1 MTSTTTTTDPISIE
15 WNTTADGILQFYK
28 TDLTG
33 KVVIVTGAN
42 SGVGLETA
50 RALSSVGAKV
60 IIPCRTMEKSQQAIQ
75 YIKNTVPN
83 ADLVPLVLDL
93 SDLSSIKSF
102 SATFLGLSLPL
113 DILINN
119 AGVMGS
125 PQSYTRDGFETQFGI
140 NYVGHFYLTSLLTE
154 KLKESAPSRVVNVSS
169 SGNSLFLGPEGINF
183 DDLNGEKAY
192 SPYKNYGQSKLANIL
207 HAKELQRQFDAEKA
221 DITVTSLHPGS
232 VETNLMGRYASFS
245 TIVDMIWNI
254 RNYKVALSER
264 KFRKQVDVG
273 ASTNV
278 YCAVSPDV
286 IKGEFYSNNAV
297 NVDLLNEQANNRD
310 MAKRLWDITENMIFE
325 KTSNL
330 K

>member
-1 MTSTTTTTDPISIE
+1 MTITTTTTNPTSIE
-15 WNTTADGILQFYK
+15 WNTTADDILQFYK

-75 YIKNTVPN
+75 HIKGTVPN
-83 ADLVPLVLDL
+83 ADLIPMELDL

-102 SATFLGLSLPL
+102 SIAFLNLDLSL

-125 PQSYTRDGFETQFGI
+125 PHSYTKDGFETQFGV

-154 KLKESAPSRVVNVSS
+154 KLKESAPCRIVNVSS
-169 SGNSLFLGPEGINF
+169 SGNSLFLGPTGIDF
-183 DDLNGEKAY
+183 DNLNGEKTY

-207 HAKELQRQFDAEKA
+207 HAKELQRRFDSENI

-232 VETNLMGRYASFS
+232 VETNLIGRYASFS
-245 TIVDMIWNI
+245 TIVDMVWNI
-254 RNYKVALSER
+254 RNYKVALNER

-273 ASTNV
+273 ASTNT

-286 IKGEFYSNNAV
+286 IKGEFYSNNTV
-297 NVDLLNEQANNRD
+297 NVDLLNEQANNQD
-310 MAKRLWDITENMIFE
+310 MAKKLWDVTEKMLLE
-325 KTSNL
+325 KTADL

>member
-1 MTSTTTTTDPISIE
+1 MTVTTTTITAADSTSIE

-28 TDLTG
+28 TNLTG
-33 KVVIVTGAN
+33 KVAIVTGAN

-60 IIPCRTMEKSQQAIQ
+60 IIPCRTMEKSQQAAQ
-75 YIKNTVPN
+75 HIKSTVPN

-93 SDLSSIKSF
+93 SELSSIKSF
-102 SATFLGLSLPL
+102 STAFLDLNLPL

-125 PQSYTRDGFETQFGI
+125 PQSYTKDGFETQFGV
-140 NYVGHFYLTSLLTE
+140 NYVGHFYLTSLLIE
-154 KLKESAPSRVVNVSS
+154 KLKESAPCRVVNVSS
-169 SGNSLFLGPEGINF
+169 SGNSLFLGPEGIDF
-183 DDLNGEKAY
+183 DNLNGEKAY
-192 SPYKNYGQSKLANIL
+192 SPYRNYGQSKLANIL
-207 HAKELQRQFDAEKA
+207 HAKELQRRFDAEGV

-254 RNYKVALSER
+254 RNYRIALNER

-286 IKGEFYSNNAV
+286 VKGEFYSNNAV
-297 NVDLLNEQANNRD
+297 NVDLLNEQANNQD
-310 MAKRLWDITENMIFE
+310 MTKQLWDMLLE
-325 KTSNL
+325 KTSDL

>member
-1 MTSTTTTTDPISIE
+1 MTTTSSTINTANPISIE

-50 RALSSVGAKV
+50 RALSLVGAKV
-60 IIPCRTMEKSQQAIQ
+60 IVPCRTMEKSQQAIQ
-75 YIKNTVPN
+75 CIKSTVPD

-93 SDLSSIKSF
+93 SDLSSVKSF
-102 SATFLGLSLPL
+102 STAFLDLNLPL

-125 PQSYTRDGFETQFGI
+125 PQSYTKDGFEMQFGV

-154 KLKESAPSRVVNVSS
+154 KLTKSAPSRVVNVSS
-169 SGNSLFLGPEGINF
+169 SGNSLFLGPEGIDF
-183 DDLNGEKAY
+183 DNLNGEK
-192 SPYKNYGQSKLANIL
+192 SKLANIL
-207 HAKELQRQFDAEKA
+207 HAKELQRRFDAEHI

-232 VETNLMGRYASFS
+232 VETNLMGRFASFS

-254 RNYKVALSER
+254 RNYKVALNER

-297 NVDLLNEQANNRD
+297 NVDLLNEQANNED
-310 MAKRLWDITENMIFE
+310 MAKRLWDVTEKMLLE
-325 KTSNL
+325 KHI
-330 K
+330 